1 MGRKRKDSKKNNQNN
16 FEQLNLED
24 SLQNSQQE
32 EFDDFQYDQ
41 DQIDYLSQL
50 QQQDRN
56 FQKQMSKKRKSKEY
70 YVKGKDLIEQI
81 RKYQQ
86 SRKKD
91 PEGKGYISE
100 ELGSMILKICTRFS
114 LHPKFY
120 GYTYRD
126 QMVADAVMRC
136 LSKSIARIDLSL
148 PNCNPFSYFTQTALN
163 CFRARINSQKKFMST
178 KKRFRQQYYD
188 QYEQEEG
195 LQHTK
200 ENQQDD

>member
-24 SLQNSQQE
+24 TLQNSQQE
-32 EFDDFQYDQ
+32 DYDDFQYDQ
-41 DQIDYLSQL
+41 DQIDYLSEL

-70 YVKGKDLIEQI
+70 YVKGKDLIQQI

-188 QYEQEEG
+188 QYQQEEG

-200 ENQQDD
+200 QNQQEE